1 MSEIFYGK
9 TQKHTKSG
17 KTMLSGKLTV
27 NILLAL
33 CLGFTSSCATSTSTS
48 HSPVKTIHAASSEKK
63 IAKLDLVDRSQAYTQ
78 YLLGLL
84 AEKRGQYKEAVK
96 HYKKAVTYDEN
107 LIQSFDRCSTLL
119 LRMGKVEQ
127 AASMAKRA
135 LKIDPDFIPSLYMLG
150 SISSGNNSPGDAIE
164 YFHRV
169 TKLDPTIKDAWL
181 SLSIAYLK
189 NTQYDEAFNTLEK
202 FKMRFPGD
210 ALGLYFTGRAL
221 AGLKRIDE
229 AEAAF
234 KELIEQFPRFLK
246 GYEALAYIYRYQK
259 KFDKAA
265 IVYKRYLAIHPGS
278 EEVQKELADIQLRK
292 KSYDKAGEA
301 YDKLI
306 SQGAGDINLYFRLGI
321 THWRQAEILGSVE
334 DYKIALDNFQLVRI
348 KDPGNQRVAYYIA
361 TIFERLNLTEEAIES
376 WKRLD
381 TGGDDTRDIY
391 LKIAELYEKAGD
403 DKMSLEYA
411 VKASRLSKDDPEL
424 YYFAG
429 ILQNKLNRG
438 KDAEKS
444 FLKAISLKKD
454 EGKYYFY
461 LGVTYEK
468 MKQFDKSIEAMK
480 SAIDLN
486 PGHANA
492 LNYLG
497 YIYAIQGINLDEAE
511 KNLIEALRIDP
522 TNGYFID
529 SLGWIYYKQKK
540 YKEALNLLEKA
551 IRNIPPDPTVLEH
564 LGDIYIALNDLK
576 SALKAYELSLKS
588 EPEDG
593 RDLEREPVIK
603 KLAEVK
609 EKLMNISG
617 EK

>member
-1 MSEIFYGK
+1 
-9 TQKHTKSG
+9 
-17 KTMLSGKLTV
+17 MLSGKVAV

-33 CLGFTSSCATSTSTS
+33 CFGLTTSCATSVSTS
-48 HSPVKTIHAASSEKK
+48 SKPVKTSHATSPGKNVEP
-63 IAKLDLVDRSQAYTQ
+63 LDLVDRSQAYNQ

-96 HYKKAVTYDEN
+96 HYKKAVSYDEN

-127 AASMAKRA
+127 ASNMAKRA

-150 SISSGNNSPGDAIE
+150 SISSGDSRPGDAIE
-164 YFHRV
+164 YFNRV
-169 TKLDPTIKDAWL
+169 IELKPAIKDAWL

-189 NTQYDEAFNTLEK
+189 NTQYDEAFNTLK
-202 FKMRFPGD
+202 RFRMRFPGD
-210 ALGLYFTGRAL
+210 VLGLYFTGRAL

-229 AEAAF
+229 AEATF
-234 KELIEQFPRFLK
+234 KELIGKFPRFLK
-246 GYEALAYIYRYQK
+246 GYESLAYIYRYQK

-265 IVYKRYLAIHPGS
+265 KVYKQYLAIHPGS
-278 EEVQKELADIQLRK
+278 EEIQKELADIQLRTE
-292 KSYDKAGEA
+292 SYDDAGKV
-301 YDKLI
+301 YNKLI
-306 SQGAGDINLYFRLGI
+306 SQRAGDINLYFRLGI
-321 THWRQAEILGSVE
+321 THWRQAEILGSAE

-348 KDPGNQRVAYYIA
+348 KDPNNQRVSYYIA
-361 TIFERLNLTEEAIES
+361 TIFERLGLTEEAIES

-391 LKIAELYEKAGD
+391 LKIAELYEKAGND
-403 DKMSLEYA
+403 VMSLDYA
-411 VKASRLSKDDPEL
+411 IKASRLSKDDPEL
-424 YYFAG
+424 YYFVG
-429 ILQNKLNRG
+429 ILQNKLDKG
-438 KDAEKS
+438 KEAEKA

-454 EGKYYFY
+454 EGKYYLY

-468 MKQFDKSIEAMK
+468 MKMFDKSIESMK
-480 SAIDLN
+480 VAIDLN
-486 PGHANA
+486 PNHANA

-497 YIYAIQGINLDEAE
+497 YIYAIQGVNLDEAE
-511 KNLIEALRIDP
+511 KSLKEALRINP
-522 TNGYFID
+522 INGYFID
-529 SLGWIYYKQKK
+529 SLGWIYYKQKR
-540 YKEALNLLEKA
+540 YKDALEQLKKA

-576 SALKAYELSLKS
+576 SALKAYELSLES

-593 RDLEREPVIK
+593 REMEREPVIK

-609 EKLMNISG
+609 EKLMNQTG